1 MNAKIASQSSLD
13 LETISKKQTLIDM
26 YPNVVLTQGQ
36 KSACRFVNGSIFVKI
51 WTTDFSECTLVGFE
65 FLSLHVLNQ

>member
-1 MNAKIASQSSLD
+1 MALFQESFSRPHLTNAKIASQSSLD

-36 KSACRFVNGSIFVKI
+36 KSARF
-51 WTTDFSECTLVGFE
+51 
-65 FLSLHVLNQ
+65 